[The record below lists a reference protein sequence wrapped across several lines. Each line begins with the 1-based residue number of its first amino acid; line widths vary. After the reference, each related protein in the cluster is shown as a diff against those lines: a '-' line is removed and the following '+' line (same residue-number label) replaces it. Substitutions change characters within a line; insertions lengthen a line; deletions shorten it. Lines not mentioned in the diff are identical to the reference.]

1 MSEIN
6 GKKVI
11 FYMLR
16 RSEEE
21 GESISAV
28 TKVTCAYLHGTVVFS
43 SGTTKINKTF
53 RIQKDLISKYIDEYD
68 FTKSLDS
75 Y

>member
-6 GKKVI
+6 GKPVI

-16 RSEEE
+16 KSEEE

-28 TKVTCAYLHGTVVFS
+28 TKVTRAYLHGTTIFS
-43 SGTTKINKTF
+43 TDKSKINKTF
-53 RIQKDLISKYIDEYD
+53 KVQKDLVSKYIDEYD